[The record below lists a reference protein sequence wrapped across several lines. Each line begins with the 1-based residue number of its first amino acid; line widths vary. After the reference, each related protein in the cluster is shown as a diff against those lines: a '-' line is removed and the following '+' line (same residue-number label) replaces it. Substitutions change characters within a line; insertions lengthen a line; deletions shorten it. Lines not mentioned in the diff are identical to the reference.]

1 MSVIFRW
8 IWKNLKGYRAKYIL
22 TMILTVLLSAAA
34 LVSPIISG
42 KLVDEVLMGGQTG
55 KLLPYVGIMV
65 GWTLLTTVLGFFSTI
80 SYEKCSQ
87 AMIFKIKND
96 LYNNLQFQDEA
107 FFSRIQTGDLMTR
120 FTGDIEMVRHFV
132 AWLVQKAALA
142 AFTFISTT
150 VFGLIVAPLF
160 TLTLLAISPVILI
173 TSTILS
179 KKLKK
184 RFRKV
189 REKLSKLN
197 SRAQENIAAN
207 RIVKAFAREDYEK
220 EQFDKVNTEF
230 KEASLAAN
238 LQWVKTFPVINFMA
252 ELLSVIC
259 ILVGGIFVMNGN
271 MTFGLLTT
279 FTGLTWS
286 LANPMKML
294 GHFINDYQRFRTS
307 AEKVME
313 LYYNCPT
320 VVNSYD
326 AHTTDDKL
334 EGEVEFKG
342 VSLSLDGREVIK
354 DISFHAK
361 QGATIGI
368 MGETGSGKS
377 TVANLIARLFDPT
390 DGEILIDGKPTNKW
404 DISTLRHN
412 IGLATQDVFLFSST
426 VDSNISYGDTDISEE
441 EVRRFAHLSGSD
453 FINMLPQKFDTVIG
467 ERGVGLSGGQKQR
480 LALARALAIKPA
492 ILILDDTTSAVDL
505 ETEEFIKNNLRNLDF
520 PCTKFIIASRTSSVK
535 DADEILI
542 MRKGRISERGT
553 HEELIKQN
561 GFYKEVYE
569 IQNK

>member
-184 RFRKV
+184 RFREV

-230 KEASLAAN
+230 KKASLAAN

-326 AHTTDDKL
+326 AHTTDSKL

-542 MRKGRISERGT
+542 MQKGRISERGT

>member
-8 IWKNLKGYRAKYIL
+8 IWKNLKGYRARYIL
-22 TMILTVLLSAAA
+22 TVILTILLSAAA

-42 KLVDEVLMGGQTG
+42 KLVDEVLMGGQTE
-55 KLLPYVGIMV
+55 KLMPYVGIMI
-65 GWTLLTTVLGFFSTI
+65 GWTLLTTGLSFIGTI

-87 AMIFKIKND
+87 AMIFRIKND
-96 LYNNLQFQDEA
+96 LYNNLQFQDES

-120 FTGDIEMVRHFV
+120 FTGDVEMVRHFM
-132 AWLVQKAALA
+132 AWLVQKMCFA

-150 VFGLIVAPLF
+150 VFGFIVAPLF
-160 TLTLLAISPVILI
+160 TLTLLAISPVIFI
-173 TSTILS
+173 TSKILS
-179 KKLKK
+179 KKLKM
-184 RFRKV
+184 RFREV

-207 RIVKAFAREDYEK
+207 RIVKAFAREDYEQ
-220 EQFDKVNTEF
+220 EQFDKVNTDF
-230 KEASLAAN
+230 KKASLAAN
-238 LQWVKTFPVINFMA
+238 LQWVKTFPIINLMA

-259 ILVGGIFVMNGN
+259 ILVGGIFVMNGS

-279 FTGLTWS
+279 FTGLTWN
-286 LANPMKML
+286 LANPMKWL

-307 AEKVME
+307 AEKVIE

-320 VVNSYD
+320 VVNSHD
-326 AHTTDDKL
+326 AHITDEKL
-334 EGEVEFKG
+334 VGEVEFKN
-342 VSLSLDGREVIK
+342 VCLSLDGRDVIK

-361 QGATIGI
+361 PGATIGI

-390 DGEILIDGKPTNKW
+390 TGKILIDGKATNKW
-404 DISTLRHN
+404 DITTLRHN

-426 VDSNISYGDTDISEE
+426 VDSNISYGDSDLSEE
-441 EVRRFAHLSGSD
+441 EVRRFAYLSGSD
-453 FINMLPQKFDTVIG
+453 FINMLPQKFETVIG

-505 ETEEFIKNNLRNLDF
+505 ETEEFIKNNLRSLDF

-542 MRKGRISERGT
+542 MRDGRISERGT
-553 HEELIKQN
+553 HDELMRN
-561 GFYKEVYE
+561 DGFYREVYE

>member
-1 MSVIFRW
+1 
-8 IWKNLKGYRAKYIL
+8 
-22 TMILTVLLSAAA
+22 
-34 LVSPIISG
+34 
-42 KLVDEVLMGGQTG
+42 MGGQTG

-184 RFRKV
+184 RFREV

-230 KEASLAAN
+230 KKASLAAN

-326 AHTTDDKL
+326 AHTTDSKL

-542 MRKGRISERGT
+542 MQKGRISERGT

>member
-8 IWKNLKGYRAKYIL
+8 IWKNLKGHRARYVLTIIL
-22 TMILTVLLSAAA
+22 TILLSAAA

-42 KLVDEVLMGGQTG
+42 KLVDEVLMGGQTN

-65 GWTLLTTVLGFFSTI
+65 GWTLITTLLSFFGTI

-107 FFSRIQTGDLMTR
+107 FFSRISTGDLMTR

-132 AWLVQKAALA
+132 AWLVQKAAFA

-160 TLTLLAISPVILI
+160 TLTLLAISPVIFI
-173 TSTILS
+173 TSKILS
-179 KKLKK
+179 KKLKA
-184 RFRKV
+184 RFREV

-207 RIVKAFAREDYEK
+207 RIVKAFARENYEE
-220 EQFDKVNTEF
+220 EQFDKVNSDF
-230 KEASLAAN
+230 KKASLAAN
-238 LQWVKTFPVINFMA
+238 LQWVKTFPIINLMA

-259 ILVGGIFVMNGN
+259 ILVGGVFVMNGS

-326 AHTTDDKL
+326 AYTVEDKL
-334 EGEVEFKG
+334 VGDVEFKN
-342 VSLSLDGREVIK
+342 VCLELDGREVIK
-354 DISFHAK
+354 GISFHAK
-361 QGATIGI
+361 PGSTIGI

-390 DGEILIDGKPTNKW
+390 SGEILVDGKPTNKW
-404 DISTLRHN
+404 NITDLRHN

-441 EVRRFAHLSGSD
+441 EVRHFAHLSGSD
-453 FINMLPQKFDTVIG
+453 FINMLPQKFETVIG

-480 LALARALAIKPA
+480 LALARALAIRPA

-505 ETEEFIKNNLRNLDF
+505 DTEEFIKNNLRNLDF

-542 MRKGRISERGT
+542 MRGGQISERGT
-553 HEELIKQN
+553 HEELIRQD
-561 GFYKEVYE
+561 GFYKEVYD

>member
-22 TMILTVLLSAAA
+22 TMILTVLLSTAA

-87 AMIFKIKND
+87 AMIFRIKND

-184 RFRKV
+184 RFREV

-326 AHTTDDKL
+326 AHTTDSKL

-390 DGEILIDGKPTNKW
+390 AGEILIDGKPTNKW

-453 FINMLPQKFDTVIG
+453 FINMLPQKFETVIG

-542 MRKGRISERGT
+542 MRGGRISERGT
-553 HEELIKQN
+553 HEELIKQD